1 MRMPIRK
8 PDKYLR
14 AKADPRLTKKKYEE
28 LEKNRERLTKIVRPR
43 LAEEVKKLAS
53 QGDFSENAG
62 YQISKG
68 RLRGINQRILEIEDL
83 LARAEIIEPQ
93 KNCDSVQLGSLVTVE
108 YSGKQKTYQILGSTE
123 TDPARGVISAIS
135 PLGSALLGKK
145 IGEQAKIKTNNKEIK
160 YAIIKIG

>member
-1 MRMPIRK
+1 MRLPIRK

-14 AKADPRLTKKKYEE
+14 GKPDPRLTRRKYDE
-28 LEKNRERLTKIVRPR
+28 LKRNLERLTKTVRPR
-43 LAEEVKKLAS
+43 LAEEVKRLAS

-93 KNCDSVQLGSLVTVE
+93 NDSGSVRLGNIVTVE
-108 YSGKQKTYQILGSTE
+108 VSGRKKTYELLGSVE
-123 TDPARGVISAIS
+123 TDPGRGVISVAS
-135 PLGSALLGKK
+135 PLGSALLGRRA
-145 IGEQAKIKTNNKEIK
+145 GETAKIKLKDKEIEYK
-160 YAIIKIG
+160 IINIA